1 VRDFL
6 PGEDYDDLAGATDN
20 EEEEDGDDDEG
31 AHPACEAE
39 VLVLDDYG
47 EAAAITWAIE
57 DSKAEEPEWAWEG
70 LDIFVCVPAAA
81 STTIAADHVGVADGP
96 SARCHHSRATD
107 MTKVPCV
114 DAAGV
119 VDAAN
124 VTRPHPVQGRGV
136 GGDVVDAGA
145 GSVPAIAMVYF
156 SFCIFYLNYL
166 SMNEFFWKSPAFLVF
181 EFNFRSPRASGQP
194 ARPRFQKNIE

>member
-1 VRDFL
+1 
-6 PGEDYDDLAGATDN
+6 
-20 EEEEDGDDDEG
+20 
-31 AHPACEAE
+31 
-39 VLVLDDYG
+39 VLDDYG
-47 EAAAITWAIE
+47 EAAAIAWAIK

-70 LDIFVCVPAAA
+70 LDIFVRVPAAA

-96 SARCHHSRATD
+96 SARCYHSRATD

-124 VTRPHPVQGRGV
+124 VARPHPVQGRGV

-145 GSVPAIAMVYF
+145 RSVPAIAMVYF
-156 SFCIFYLNYL
+156 FLLYFLFKLSF
-166 SMNEFFWKSPAFLVF
+166 NERNFWKSPAFLEF

-194 ARPRFQKNIE
+194 ARSRFQKNIE